1 MFVTKSAGIEQNG
14 TLMSWIKRD
23 TDFMSVLS
31 IYLFVCQ
38 LLFYPDHLFAS
49 SVTTDHPTSGLL
61 QKPPDFGHQSN
72 VSKDQEQPSTSSR
85 DIVEVEQPKNLS
97 GDSLRPDQP
106 TTSLREKGLELSCNR
121 PKLPFSISPKFDL
134 PVPQAK

>member
-1 MFVTKSAGIEQNG
+1 MFVTKSAGTGQNG

-49 SVTTDHPTSGLL
+49 SVTTDHSTSGPL
-61 QKPPDFGHQSN
+61 QEPSAVGHQTN
-72 VSKDQEQPSTSSR
+72 VSKDQEQPLTSSR
-85 DIVEVEQPKNLS
+85 DIVEVEQLKNLS
-97 GDSLRPDQP
+97 GDSLRQDQP
-106 TTSLREKGLELSCNR
+106 TISLVEKGLELSSN
-121 PKLPFSISPKFDL
+121 
-134 PVPQAK
+134 